1 MALPTP
7 QMKVTGFGARK
18 AAASAAPS
26 TEKPRGL
33 SRSEAILARNLL
45 CDRPIDTVM
54 PISASTRLANRASVF
69 AGDEAVQARGAGKI
83 EEGFVDRQRLDER
96 REVEHARA
104 HLAPGGGVF
113 RHVRPHHLGMRAEPA
128 RLEHRHRRA
137 HAVGAGDVAGGGDD
151 AAVAAADDQRLVAQ
165 RRVVALLDRRIEGVA
180 VDMGDGELCELGV
193 AHEPRRAAGGAA
205 VGAARSIGKTVTAEA
220 IHGVARC

>member
-7 QMKVTGFGARK
+7 QMKVTGFGARN
-18 AAASAAPS
+18 AAASPAPS

-33 SRSEAILARNLL
+33 SRSDATLARNLL
-45 CDRPIDTVM
+45 CESPIDTVM
-54 PISASTRLANRASVF
+54 PISASTRLRKPRQRLRR
-69 AGDEAVQARGAGKI
+69 GEAVQACGAGKI

-113 RHVRPHHLGMRAEPA
+113 RHVRPHHLGVGAQPP

-137 HAVGAGDVAGGGDD
+137 HPVGAGDVAGGGDD

-165 RRVVALLDRRIEGVA
+165 CRIVALLDRRIEGVA
-180 VDMGDGELCELGV
+180 VDMGNGEARELGM
-193 AHEPRRAAGGAA
+193 AHEARRAAGGAA
-205 VGAARSIGKTVTAEA
+205 ARS
-220 IHGVARC
+220 VASARQSRQKPSMASPGS